1 MELYYA
7 TYETTHARCLARKCS
22 STQQMPI
29 SGRHVAV
36 KSQVETHPRGRP
48 RCPPSTPATNTS
60 AQERAR
66 RMCAPAAPAAVAAA
80 KTSAAACFYSSPETE
95 PSRKFCL
102 PRLLCNPPLPR
113 LNAITAAP
121 SSISPRKG
129 LLALEEGVQ
138 AHERLVQLLQL
149 LVQDLHLKTQPG

>member
-1 MELYYA
+1 MPTTSLNSTLLVELYYA
-7 TYETTHARCLARKCS
+7 TYETTHARCPPANVPARNTCAF
-22 STQQMPI
+22 
-29 SGRHVAV
+29 RAHVAV
-36 KSQVETHPRGRP
+36 KSQVETRRRGRP

-95 PSRKFCL
+95 PSGKFCL
-102 PRLLCNPPLPR
+102 PRLLCNPPRPR

-121 SSISPRKG
+121 SSNRPAK
-129 LLALEEGVQ
+129 VF
-138 AHERLVQLLQL
+138 
-149 LVQDLHLKTQPG
+149 